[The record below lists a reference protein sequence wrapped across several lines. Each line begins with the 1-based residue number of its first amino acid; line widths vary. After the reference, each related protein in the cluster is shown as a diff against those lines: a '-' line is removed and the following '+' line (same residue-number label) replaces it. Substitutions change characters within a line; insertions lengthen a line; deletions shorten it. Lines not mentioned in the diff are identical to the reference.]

1 MTAAFHSPTITVL
14 ITKID
19 TVEWVK
25 MDTNT
30 KVIIYRVLQELLVDM
45 KKHSKCNLALLTFK
59 KIENKLQIF
68 YTDNKVGVGNYELSL
83 KNGSQ
88 NVENRIIT
96 AKGNITFDGK
106 PEKGFRVKFS
116 FPI

>member
-68 YTDNKVGVGNYELSL
+68 YTDPRVGVGNYELNS

-96 AKGNITFDGK
+96 AKGNITFDAK
-106 PEKGFRVKFS
+106 PVKGFRVKFS
-116 FPI
+116 LPI